1 MQQRRSREDHQLV
14 EFPFYSLRNI
24 SSPEDV
30 DNDRKILSG
39 HAPASSILHLGT
51 HDNVRDYL
59 MEAEGRLR
67 KRPTM
72 VHQAMRQTL
81 YNNPENFSVLNG
93 GVVIVSR
100 DYEVDEKN
108 KIVRLLDA
116 SIINGSQTKGI
127 LKDYYQDRTK
137 SGETPPSIHI
147 TYELIITEDEDLV
160 AETSISR
167 NFQNDVKPL
176 SIAGRMGRLMDLN
189 ESFQKVYP
197 ELKLRQS
204 ETELSDDYVDT
215 ERLVQVMTALTPSDL
230 WLKPGESENPN
241 KTYTYSAKT
250 KCLKDF
256 QDVHDEAKKSKQGS
270 LENKPY
276 EDLYQFYLDIVPQAY
291 ELHEMWKR
299 HQSFKGQTRIMKAV
313 RRDEDGNVLE
323 VPDGV
328 VFPIFAALSAFV
340 QKTSDGWRVVVP
352 ETYNEEEL
360 IDTVY
365 TVYREIADHNPQ
377 KMGKSKACY
386 SQLHQLTS
394 LYERFSK

>member
-1 MQQRRSREDHQLV
+1 MQQRALREDHELV

-24 SSPEDV
+24 SSPEDAE
-30 DNDRKILSG
+30 NDRKILSG
-39 HAPASSILHLGT
+39 HAPATSILHLGT
-51 HDNVRDYL
+51 NENVRDYL

-72 VHQAMRQTL
+72 VHIAMRQTL
-81 YNNPENFSVLNG
+81 YNNPQNFSVLNG
-93 GVVIVSR
+93 GVVIVAR
-100 DYEVDEKN
+100 DYDVDEKN
-108 KIVRLLDA
+108 RIVRLLGA
-116 SIINGSQTKGI
+116 SIINGSQTQGI
-127 LKDYYQDRTK
+127 LNDYYQDMAK

-147 TYELIITEDEDLV
+147 TYELIITDNDDLV
-160 AETSISR
+160 AETSIAR

-176 SIAGRMGRLMDLN
+176 SIAGRMRRLDDLN
-189 ESFQKVYP
+189 DSFQKVYP
-197 ELKLRQS
+197 DLKLRKS

-215 ERLVQVMTALTPSDL
+215 ERLVQVMTAFTPSEL
-230 WLKPGESENPN
+230 WLKPGESGNPN

-256 QDVHDEAKKSKQGS
+256 QDVHDKAKQGS
-270 LENKPY
+270 LENKPFQ
-276 EDLYQFYLDIVPQAY
+276 DLYQFYVDIVPQAY
-291 ELHEMWKR
+291 ELHEKWKR
-299 HQSFKGQTRIMKAV
+299 HQSFKGQNRIMKAV
-313 RRDEDGNVLE
+313 RKDEKGNVVE

-328 VFPIFAALSAFV
+328 VFPILAALSAFV
-340 QKTSDGWRVVVP
+340 KKTSGGWRLIVP

-360 IDTVY
+360 IDSAY

-394 LYERFSK
+394 LYERFSR